1 MWWPLTHRVVKTVS
15 RLAALRYCHVKHNYS
30 KNMVWKRDFV
40 QEENSYQQK
49 HITML
54 FTAVENPDRFLQSR
68 KFAIE
73 TSCHKTAE
81 KQMCTLA
88 CNNSPAP
95 QLLQELKV
103 WRRPG
108 GLMDCRAAA
117 SPWGDGEFS
126 SAPSC
131 RGSCKRSL
139 PGSSWS
145 SLNTSELLGSSV
157 LSLAQLQWTNTSQH
171 INGRS
176 AARGD
181 FLPLYNSHHVTTTVT
196 WGK

>member
-1 MWWPLTHRVVKTVS
+1 MSSKQIQLKQQTALKRSFSRTSTGLMWWPLTHRVVKTVS

-88 CNNSPAP
+88 CNNSPAART
-95 QLLQELKV
+95 QSMAKSRRFNGLQSCCITMG
-103 WRRPG
+103 W
-108 GLMDCRAAA
+108 
-117 SPWGDGEFS
+117 WG
-126 SAPSC
+126 
-131 RGSCKRSL
+131 
-139 PGSSWS
+139 
-145 SLNTSELLGSSV
+145 
-157 LSLAQLQWTNTSQH
+157 
-171 INGRS
+171 I
-176 AARGD
+176 
-181 FLPLYNSHHVTTTVT
+181 
-196 WGK
+196 